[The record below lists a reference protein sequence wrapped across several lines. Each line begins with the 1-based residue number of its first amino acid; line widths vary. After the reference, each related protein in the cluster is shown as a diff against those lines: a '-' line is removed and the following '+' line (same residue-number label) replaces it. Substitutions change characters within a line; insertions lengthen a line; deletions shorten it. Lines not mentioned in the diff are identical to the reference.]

1 VEVEKMTDRKTQEA
15 LFNLYL
21 DNMETGIKALI
32 HIIPVVWK
40 FDRKVYNARFDN
52 AITKSLEEYEA
63 ELGQRVWTH
72 VFLDVNRFTLEI
84 HYTKRSV
91 KGSSCWEY
99 LPSCYDEDRLYIYS
113 EFSTYSDTQENKNYH
128 DEKMEGSKYY
138 FYIDSNYNNR
148 IKSQAIVSAI
158 EEKIKDMRQAIA
170 NLKAERE
177 KLDFYEQKAK
187 ELKDAMEELHKN
199 IPYCFS
205 DFFDLKTYATYN

>member
-1 VEVEKMTDRKTQEA
+1 MTDRKAQNE

-32 HIIPVVWK
+32 HIIPIVWK
-40 FDRKVYNARFDN
+40 FDRKVYNAKFEN
-52 AITKSLEEYEA
+52 AIKKSLEEYEI

-72 VFLDVNRFTLEI
+72 VFLDVNRFSLEI

-99 LPSCYDEDRLYIYS
+99 LPSCYDEDRLTIYS
-113 EFSTYSDTQENKNYH
+113 RFSCYGDNEENKNYH
-128 DEKMEGSKYY
+128 DEKIEGDIYY
-138 FYIDSNYNNR
+138 FYIDSNCNTR
-148 IKSQAIVSAI
+148 IKSQAIVDAI
-158 EEKIKDMRQAIA
+158 EKKIKETKLYIA
-170 NLKAERE
+170 NLKEE
-177 KLDFYEQKAK
+177 VKKLDLYEKKAK

>member
-1 VEVEKMTDRKTQEA
+1 MTDRKTQNE

-32 HIIPVVWK
+32 HIIPIVWK
-40 FDRKVYNARFDN
+40 FDRKVYNAKFEN
-52 AITKSLEEYEA
+52 AITKSLEEYEM

-72 VFLDVNRFTLEI
+72 VFLDVNRFSLEL

-91 KGSSCWEY
+91 KGSTCWEY
-99 LPSCYDEDRLYIYS
+99 LPSCYDENRLTIYS
-113 EFSTYSDTQENKNYH
+113 KFSCYGDSEENKNYH
-128 DEKMEGSKYY
+128 DEKIEGDIYY
-138 FYIDSNYNNR
+138 FYIDSNCNNR
-148 IKSQAIVSAI
+148 IKSQAIVNAI
-158 EEKIKDMRQAIA
+158 EEKIKDMRQTIA
-170 NLKAERE
+170 NLKEGVK
-177 KLDFYEQKAK
+177 KLDLYEKKAK

>member
-1 VEVEKMTDRKTQEA
+1 MEDRKTQNE

-32 HIIPVVWK
+32 HIIPIVWK
-40 FDRKVYNARFDN
+40 FDRKVYNAKFEN
-52 AITKSLEEYEA
+52 AVKKSLEEYET
-63 ELGQRVWTH
+63 ELKQRIWTH
-72 VFLDVNRFTLEI
+72 IFLDVNRFSLEI
-84 HYTKRSV
+84 HYTNRSV

-99 LPSCYDEDRLYIYS
+99 LPSCYDEDRLTIYS
-113 EFSTYSDTQENKNYH
+113 KFSCYGDNEENKNYH
-128 DEKMEGSKYY
+128 DEKIEGDIYY

-148 IKSQAIVSAI
+148 IKSQAIVNAI
-158 EEKIKDMRQAIA
+158 EKKIKDMRQTIA
-170 NLKAERE
+170 NLKEE
-177 KLDFYEQKAK
+177 VKKIDLYEAKAK

>member
-1 VEVEKMTDRKTQEA
+1 MERQTQNE

-32 HIIPVVWK
+32 HIIPIVWK
-40 FDRKVYNARFDN
+40 FDRKVYNAKFEN
-52 AITKSLEEYEA
+52 AITKSLEEYET

-72 VFLDVNRFTLEI
+72 VFLDVSRFSLEI
-84 HYTKRSV
+84 HYTNRSV

-99 LPSCYDEDRLYIYS
+99 LPSCYDEDRVTIYS
-113 EFSTYSDTQENKNYH
+113 KFSCYGDSEENKNYH
-128 DEKMEGSKYY
+128 DEKIEGDIYY

-148 IKSQAIVSAI
+148 IKSQAIVNAI
-158 EEKIKDMRQAIA
+158 EEKIKSMRQTIA
-170 NLKAERE
+170 NLKEE
-177 KLDFYEQKAK
+177 VKKLDLYEKKAK

>member
-1 VEVEKMTDRKTQEA
+1 MEDRKTQNE

-32 HIIPVVWK
+32 HIIPIVWK
-40 FDRKVYNARFDN
+40 FDRKVYNAKFEN
-52 AITKSLEEYEA
+52 AIKKSLEEYET
-63 ELGQRVWTH
+63 ELGQRIWTH
-72 VFLDVNRFTLEI
+72 IFLDVNRFSLEI
-84 HYTKRSV
+84 HYTNRSV

-99 LPSCYDEDRLYIYS
+99 LPSCYDEDRLTIYS
-113 EFSTYSDTQENKNYH
+113 KFSCYGDNEENKNYH
-128 DEKMEGSKYY
+128 DEKIDGDIYY

-148 IKSQAIVSAI
+148 IKSQAIVNAI
-158 EEKIKDMRQAIA
+158 EKKIKDMRQTIA
-170 NLKAERE
+170 NLKEE
-177 KLDFYEQKAK
+177 VKKIDLYEAKAK

>member
-1 VEVEKMTDRKTQEA
+1 MTDRKTQNE

-21 DNMETGIKALI
+21 NNMETGIKALI
-32 HIIPVVWK
+32 HIIPIVWK
-40 FDRKVYNARFDN
+40 FDGKVYNAKFEN
-52 AITKSLEEYEA
+52 AIRKSLEEYET

-72 VFLDVNRFTLEI
+72 VFLDVSRFSLEI
-84 HYTKRSV
+84 HYTNRSV

-99 LPSCYDEDRLYIYS
+99 LPSCYDEDRLSIYS
-113 EFSTYSDTQENKNYH
+113 KFSCYSDSEENKNYH
-128 DEKMEGSKYY
+128 DEKIEGDIYY

-148 IKSQAIVSAI
+148 IKSQAIVNAI
-158 EEKIKDMRQAIA
+158 EDKIKDMRQTIA
-170 NLKAERE
+170 NLKEE
-177 KLDFYEQKAK
+177 VKKLDLYEKKAK

>member
-1 VEVEKMTDRKTQEA
+1 MERQTENE

-21 DNMETGIKALI
+21 NNMETGIKALI

-40 FDRKVYNARFDN
+40 FDRKVYNAKFDN
-52 AITKSLEEYEA
+52 AIKKSLEEYET
-63 ELGQRVWTH
+63 ELGQRIWTH
-72 VFLDVNRFTLEI
+72 IFLDVNRFSLEI
-84 HYTKRSV
+84 HYTNRSV

-99 LPSCYDEDRLYIYS
+99 LPSCYDEDRLTIYS
-113 EFSTYSDTQENKNYH
+113 KFSCYGDNEENKNYH
-128 DEKMEGSKYY
+128 DEKMEGDVYY

-148 IKSQAIVSAI
+148 IKAKAIVDAI
-158 EEKIKDMRQAIA
+158 EDKIKSMRQTIA
-170 NLKAERE
+170 NLKEE
-177 KLDFYEQKAK
+177 VKKLDLYEKKAK